1 LSGEHILWNF
11 FTASKRRREKR
22 IREMSDPVH
31 LAAILRG
38 CERILISVHK
48 SPDGD
53 ALGSQLA
60 LMLALEKLHKKVTAH
75 NLDPVPEI
83 YRFLPNADRI
93 KTGLSVQGRYDA
105 YIVVDADPSRTGLFD
120 KEYPA
125 DSVINID
132 HHVTNSH
139 EWPLTWLDPNAAAC
153 GEMIYNLI
161 RELGVTIDRD
171 IALCLYTAIFT
182 DTGSFRY
189 SNTSPASMKIAAEML
204 EVGAD
209 PWIVTENVYES
220 FAYRRLKLLGEVL
233 AGMERTEDGR
243 VAWVVVTDALFRKTG
258 TTAEDT
264 DSFINFVRSVKGV
277 EVAVLIRQTGE
288 SQYKLSLRSKG
299 RIDLSGLA
307 QSFGGGGHKN
317 AAGGIMNGALEDVK
331 RTVVSRVAKA
341 ISDQLDDGGINLD

>member
-1 LSGEHILWNF
+1 MN
-11 FTASKRRREKR
+11 
-22 IREMSDPVH
+22 DPVH
-31 LAAILRG
+31 LAETLRRCQKILV
-38 CERILISVHK
+38 SAHK
-48 SPDGD
+48 NPDGD

-60 LMLALEKLHKKVTAH
+60 LMLALEKLSKTVTAH

-83 YRFLPNADRI
+83 YRFLPHAHRI
-93 KTGLSVQGRYDA
+93 KTGLPVKGRYDA
-105 YIVVDADPSRTGLFD
+105 YIVVDADPPRAGLFNE
-120 KEYPA
+120 KYPA
-125 DSVINID
+125 DILINID

-139 EWPLTWLDPNAAAC
+139 EWPLTWLDPDAAAC

-189 SNTSPASMKIAAEML
+189 SNTSPSSMKIAAAML
-204 EVGAD
+204 EAGAD

-220 FAYRRLKLLGEVL
+220 FAYRRLKLLGQVL
-233 AGMERTEDGR
+233 TGMERSEDGR
-243 VAWVVVTDALFRKTG
+243 VAWVVITEELYRQTG

-277 EVAVLIRQTGE
+277 EVAVLFRQTGE

-299 RIDLSGLA
+299 RVDLSVLA

-331 RTVVSRVAKA
+331 RTVVNRVVKA
-341 ISDQLDDGGINLD
+341 VNAQLDNGGADPDGRRH